1 INLHKNF
8 GIRLINMSLGPADIY
23 GQIASRTANTLN
35 NYKTDK
41 KYDDVDN
48 NYKMSLDDIYKYRS

>member
-1 INLHKNF
+1 
-8 GIRLINMSLGPADIY
+8 MSLGPADIY

-41 KYDDVDN
+41 ICDDVDN
-48 NYKMSLDDIYKYRS
+48 NYKMS

>member
-1 INLHKNF
+1 
-8 GIRLINMSLGPADIY
+8 MSLGPAWYIW
-23 GQIASRTANTLN
+23 ANWSRTANSLN

-48 NYKMSLDDIYKYRS
+48 NYKMSLRRYL